1 MRIVEAKEKKNVDLS
16 SLELPEVE
24 SHSRSRKFES
34 PESLSGSA
42 LGTWSISEA
51 VGVYLKQIFENKE
64 AVLSKQEISL
74 YEF

>member
-1 MRIVEAKEKKNVDLS
+1 MRIVEAKAKKKNVDLS

-42 LGTWSISEA
+42 LGT
-51 VGVYLKQIFENKE
+51 
-64 AVLSKQEISL
+64 
-74 YEF
+74 